1 MNGLTRI
8 LATAFA
14 VLTLGSAAAM
24 ADDDKI
30 MVFGGDTYAS
40 GTTTVLNQ
48 DSPRNAFVAGA
59 TARLDGSVG
68 RDALLAGARV
78 RSNASV
84 NGDLYAAGFSVK
96 IDGTVAGDLSAA
108 GADIEI
114 GPRAAVSG
122 NARLAAGS
130 VEINAPIAGSLL
142 VGSGDLTLNAAVS
155 GDVRIMGDDIAFGP
169 DATIGG
175 TLTYYAPDEVAI
187 PESVIAADKVTY
199 RKLTP
204 KPASEE
210 APEPEVVSDT
220 TVVASFISMLVFML
234 ALATVFLLL
243 APQRTEAARARLI
256 TRPFASLGYGFVA
269 LSTLFGAVPLALMT
283 LIAIPLIP
291 FIILATVALWTLAY
305 LLAVY
310 ALSWWLVTSIRPLKP
325 SLVNR
330 LLAIAGGL
338 VLMSLLHYLPFFGWI
353 ANIIVVLLGFGAM
366 AALCGQGMLAR
377 RAARRKADVVETP
390 PPHPPAA
397 AAADPTDPP
406 DEPPRA

>member
-1 MNGLTRI
+1 MSGITRI
-8 LATAFA
+8 LATVFT
-14 VLTLGSAAAM
+14 VLVLACTAAM

-114 GPRAAVSG
+114 GPGAAVSG
-122 NARLAAGS
+122 NARLAGGS

-142 VGSGDLTLNAAVS
+142 VGTGDLTLNAAVS

-169 DATIGG
+169 DATVGG
-175 TLTYYAPDEVAI
+175 TLTYYAPDEVTI
-187 PESVIAADKVTY
+187 PTSVIAADKVTY
-199 RKLTP
+199 HKLTP
-204 KPASEE
+204 HAAVEQE
-210 APEPEVVSDT
+210 DETEVVSDT

-234 ALATVFLLL
+234 ALAAVFLLL
-243 APQRTEAARARLI
+243 APQRTETARARLI
-256 TRPFASLGYGFVA
+256 ARPFASLGYGFVA
-269 LSTLFGAVPLALMT
+269 LSTLIGAVPVALMT
-283 LIAIPLIP
+283 IIAIPLIP
-291 FIILATVALWTLAY
+291 FVVLATVVGWTFAY

-310 ALSWWLVTSIRPLKP
+310 ALSWWVVTSIRPLSP

-353 ANIIVVLLGFGAM
+353 ANIVVVLLGFGAM
-366 AALCGQGMLAR
+366 AALCGHSMLAR
-377 RAARRKADVVETP
+377 RERRNAEVIETP
-390 PPHPPAA
+390 PPQPPEAVTS
-397 AAADPTDPP
+397 DPVNPP

>member
-1 MNGLTRI
+1 MNGITRI
-8 LATAFA
+8 LATAWM

-48 DSPRNAFVAGA
+48 DSPRSAFVSGL
-59 TARLDGSVG
+59 TARLDGAVG

-84 NGDLYAAGFSVK
+84 NGDLYAAGFSVR

-108 GADIEI
+108 GADIEV
-114 GPRAAVSG
+114 GPDAAVSG
-122 NARLAAGS
+122 NARLAGGS
-130 VEINAPIAGSLL
+130 VAINAPIAGSLL
-142 VGSGDLTLNAAVS
+142 VGSGDLTLNASVS
-155 GDVRIMGDDIAFGP
+155 GDVRIMGDDIVFGP

-187 PESVIAADKVTY
+187 PDTVIAADKVTFH
-199 RKLTP
+199 KLTHEAA
-204 KPASEE
+204 PAEE
-210 APEPEVVSDT
+210 DEIEIVSDT

-234 ALATVFLLL
+234 ALATVFLVL
-243 APQRTEAARARLI
+243 APQRTEAARTRLI

-283 LIAIPLIP
+283 IIAIPLIP
-291 FIILATVALWTLAY
+291 FIILATVVGWTFAY

-310 ALSWWLVTSIRPLKP
+310 ALSWWLVTSIKPLKP

-353 ANIIVVLLGFGAM
+353 ANIVVVLLGFGAM
-366 AALCGQGMLAR
+366 AALCGHGMLAR
-377 RAARRKADVVETP
+377 RERRKADVIETP

-397 AAADPTDPP
+397 ATPDPTDPP